1 MSDWTTD
8 AADAI
13 ERAVVTVR
21 DKTVTPA
28 RTITRGIVF
37 GVLAALFVLP
47 ALVILVAGS
56 FRGLVKLYQ
65 GEVWAAWLT
74 LGAICVLAGMFL
86 WSKRNP

>member
-28 RTITRGIVF
+28 RTITRGVVF
-37 GVLAALFVLP
+37 GLLAALFVLP
-47 ALVILVAGS
+47 ALVILLAGV
-56 FRGLVKLYQ
+56 FRGLVELYQ

-74 LGAICVLAGMFL
+74 LGAICVLAGTFL

>member
-47 ALVILVAGS
+47 ALVILVAGA
-56 FRGLVKLYQ
+56 FRGLVELYQ

-74 LGAICVLAGMFL
+74 MGAICVLGGMFL
-86 WSKRNP
+86 WSKRTP